1 MKAHHQARAIRDAK
15 VAYKLRSR
23 FILMN
28 ALAYTKILGVVI
40 AERLWR
46 APSRA
51 GSRTARVRRP
61 DGGVQT

>member
-1 MKAHHQARAIRDAK
+1 M

-46 APSRA
+46 APSRDN
-51 GSRTARVRRP
+51 GRARR
-61 DGGVQT
+61 

>member
-1 MKAHHQARAIRDAK
+1 MKSYRRGGLIRDAK
-15 VAYKLRSR
+15 VAYKLRAR

-46 APSRA
+46 SPSRA
-51 GSRTARVRRP
+51 GSRMASGRRQ
-61 DGGVQT
+61 DGRIRT